1 MPHGATRHVRLL
13 VGAFA
18 LAGLVLTT
26 ALAPVPAEALRAAD
40 YPSWEDVAAAKRDE
54 AQAQQLKARLEAQI
68 GPLQDEAER
77 TQAEAQAKAD
87 VYAIAQQ
94 KYDEQYV
101 ETQAL
106 LEQTAAAQEEADAAY
121 AVAAQVISEMSKG
134 SSGGDVTPLLF
145 TTPGS
150 PDVLLDRLEIS
161 RVLGERYAGLYSK
174 ALELRNRANALA
186 EQAEVAQGILEELR
200 IAAEQAFVEAQAAA
214 EAAATRL
221 AQIEKDIAEVRARVD
236 YLVGISEQMVADYNE
251 GLEIQYGPGAS
262 GQIVNGYT
270 NPLPGGYITSHFG
283 MRVNPVSGAYVLHT
297 GTDLAGLGCGATI
310 RATHAGTVTYAGY
323 SASTGWGNYIAID
336 HGDGTGSGYAHIQN
350 GGIGV
355 SIGQTVAPGQP
366 IAKVGST
373 GQSTGCHL
381 HFIIRVNGNV
391 TNPVGFMSGQGIT
404 LG

>member
-1 MPHGATRHVRLL
+1 
-13 VGAFA
+13 
-18 LAGLVLTT
+18 
-26 ALAPVPAEALRAAD
+26 
-40 YPSWEDVAAAKRDE
+40 
-54 AQAQQLKARLEAQI
+54 
-68 GPLQDEAER
+68 
-77 TQAEAQAKAD
+77 
-87 VYAIAQQ
+87 
-94 KYDEQYV
+94 
-101 ETQAL
+101 
-106 LEQTAAAQEEADAAY
+106 
-121 AVAAQVISEMSKG
+121 
-134 SSGGDVTPLLF
+134 
-145 TTPGS
+145 
-150 PDVLLDRLEIS
+150 
-161 RVLGERYAGLYSK
+161 VLGERYAGLYSK

-200 IAAEQAFVEAQAAA
+200 VAAEKAFLEAQAAA
-214 EAAATRL
+214 EAAAAKL

-236 YLVGISEQMVADYNE
+236 YLAGVSQQMVADYNK
-251 GLEIQYGPGAS
+251 GLEIQWGVGAA
-262 GQIVNGYT
+262 GQISQTGYT

-283 MRVNPVSGAYVLHT
+283 MRKNPVSGYTVLHT
-297 GTDLAGLGCGATI
+297 GTDLAGLGCGGTI
-310 RATHAGTVTYAGY
+310 RATHSGTVTYAGY

-391 TNPVGFMSGQGIT
+391 TNPVPFMSGQGIT